1 MSRKTIYVTGHR
13 HPDSDSII
21 SAMAYAY
28 LKQQLGYDAIAVRI
42 GETNKE
48 TEYILKRFDEFA
60 PPLVSDIRTCLRDID
75 FDDVIT
81 CRPDTNIG
89 RAMEMM
95 NNNKKK
101 VIAITDENDDLV
113 GMATI
118 SDITAHIVGH
128 PDKRAQLLA
137 DTPLGALAEI
147 LRGQVAYRAPDF
159 STNGQLMI
167 AGKGQT
173 ADCLGKIV
181 VTGDD
186 PDNQLAAIDYQ
197 ARMIIASGS
206 AGFIPA
212 VMAQAREH
220 GCTLMTTPM
229 SIYDVTRYV
238 DLAAP
243 IKLVMSSKLTS
254 FKLDDQVDD
263 VKIRINNSRFRSYP
277 VLDSRNHI
285 VGTVSRFHLFRHTNR
300 NLILVDHN
308 ELDQSIAG
316 ADEANILEIIDHH
329 RLGGLRSAAPVFFR
343 NEQVGCCAT
352 IITEMFQERRIEI
365 PAELAGLLCCAI
377 ISDTVAFRSVTC
389 TDTDRRE
396 AAYLAQ
402 IAQLDLDDLGT
413 EILAASATI
422 SQKSAREIVLN
433 DIKRFDIEKFKIAVG
448 QINVVDF
455 RSIAPRRQEVDDYL
469 REYAEQN
476 GLSFCVMAFTMV
488 DGSGTYLLAQG
499 PDCRPIEYAFD
510 KLGVKTAGF
519 IFLPKVMSRKM
530 QILPLLNEGILALS
544 GA

>member
-1 MSRKTIYVTGHR
+1 MSHKTIYVTGHK

-89 RAMEMM
+89 RALVMM
-95 NNNKKK
+95 NNKKKK
-101 VIAITDENDDLV
+101 VIAVTDDNDDLI

-118 SDITAHIVGH
+118 SDITSHIVGE
-128 PDKRAQLLA
+128 PDKRATLLA
-137 DTPLGALAEI
+137 ATPLGALAEV
-147 LRGQVAYRAPDF
+147 LKGQVVFKAEGPN
-159 STNGQLMI
+159 SNGRLMV
-167 AGKGQT
+167 AGMGQPLS
-173 ADCLGKIV
+173 CQNMIV

-186 PDNQLAAIDYQ
+186 KESQLAAISGQ
-197 ARMIIASGS
+197 ARMIIACCAKDFDMDVIDS
-206 AGFIPA
+206 AR
-212 VMAQAREH
+212 QK
-220 GCTLMTTPM
+220 GCTLLISPMT
-229 SIYDVTRYV
+229 IYEVTRYV

-243 IKLVMSSKLTS
+243 ISLVMSTQLTL

-263 VKIRINNSRFRSYP
+263 VKIRINNSRYRSYP
-277 VLDSRNHI
+277 VMDSRNHI
-285 VGTVSRFHLFRHTNR
+285 VGTISRFHLFKHTNR
-300 NLILVDHN
+300 NLIMVDHN
-308 ELDQSIAG
+308 ELDQSIDG
-316 ADEANILEIIDHH
+316 AEEANIMEIIDHH
-329 RLGGLRSAAPVFFR
+329 RLGGTRSAAPVYFR

-352 IITEMFQERRIEI
+352 IITEMYKEKKVEI
-365 PAELAGLLCCAI
+365 PVDLAGMLCCAI

-389 TDTDRRE
+389 TDTDRQIAKE
-396 AAYLAQ
+396 LAQ
-402 IAQLDLDDLGT
+402 IANLDLEALGN

-422 SQKSAREIVLN
+422 SQKSAREIVIN
-433 DIKRFDIEKFKIAVG
+433 DIKRFEIEKFKVAIG

-455 RSIAPRRQEVDDYL
+455 RSIAPRHQEVDAYL
-469 REYAEQN
+469 KEYADQF
-476 GLSFCVMAFTMV
+476 GLDCCIMAFTLV

-499 PDCRPIEYAFD
+499 PDCRPVGYGFD
-510 KLGVKTAGF
+510 KVGVMKDGF

-530 QILPLLNEGILALS
+530 QILPLLTEGVMTMY
-544 GA
+544 GG

>member
-1 MSRKTIYVTGHR
+1 MSNKTIYVTGHK

-48 TEYILKRFDEFA
+48 TEYILKRFNEFA
-60 PPLVSDIRTCLRDID
+60 PPLVSDIRTCLRDIE

-89 RAMEMM
+89 RAMDMM

-101 VIAITDENDDLV
+101 VIAVTDSNDDLV

-118 SDITAHIVGH
+118 SDITSHIVGD
-128 PDKRAQLLA
+128 PQKRAELLSK
-137 DTPLGALAEI
+137 TPLAAIAEI
-147 LRGQVAYRAPDF
+147 LKGQIIYQADAPA
-159 STNGQLMI
+159 SNGQLLI
-167 AGKGQT
+167 AGLGQSLLCR
-173 ADCLGKIV
+173 DMIV

-186 PDNQLAAIDYQ
+186 YESQLEAIQNQ
-197 ARMIIASGS
+197 ARVIIASC
-206 AGFIPA
+206 AKGFNEA
-212 VMAQAREH
+212 VMKQAQID
-220 GCTLMTTPM
+220 GCTLMVCPL
-229 SIYDVTRYV
+229 SIYDVTRFI

-243 IKLVMSSKLTS
+243 IRLVMSNKLTA
-254 FKLDDQVDD
+254 FKLDDQIDD
-263 VKIRINNSRFRSYP
+263 VKIRINNSRYRSYP
-277 VLDSRNHI
+277 VMDSRNHI
-285 VGTVSRFHLFRHTNR
+285 VGTVSRFHLFRHNNR

-308 ELDQSIAG
+308 EMDQSIDG
-316 ADEANILEIIDHH
+316 AEEANILEIIDHH
-329 RLGGLRSAAPVFFR
+329 RLGGLRSAAPIYFR

-352 IITEMFQERRIEI
+352 IITEMFQEHHIEI
-365 PAELAGLLCCAI
+365 PEELAGLLCCAI

-389 TDTDRRE
+389 TETDRQI

-402 IAQLDLDDLGT
+402 IGQLDLNTLGT

-433 DIKRFDIEKFKIAVG
+433 DVKRFEIDKFKAAVG

-469 REYAEQN
+469 KEYAEQN
-476 GLSFCVMAFTMV
+476 GLNCAIMAFTMV

-499 PDCRPIEYAFD
+499 PDCRPVGYGFEKVGI
-510 KLGVKTAGF
+510 KTEGF

-530 QILPLLNEGILALS
+530 QILPLLTEGVMALS
-544 GA
+544 GN